1 MRITL
6 LITAFLTTPMM
17 AAASSNSPVLPQG
30 QSITKVTENPY
41 FHLGLNAAG
50 KGLKTFSVTVNAQ
63 PQDSLAERVNLI
75 HLGLGMSGW
84 KFTAQSSI
92 DGRGSTQ
99 FILLTYQR

>member
-6 LITAFLTTPMM
+6 LIIAFLITPIM
-17 AAASSNSPVLPQG
+17 AAASSTSPVLPPG
-30 QSITKVTENPY
+30 QSITKVAENPY

-50 KGLKTFSVTVNAQ
+50 KGLKTFSVAVNAQ

-92 DGRGSTQ
+92 DGGGSTQ
-99 FILLTYQR
+99 FILLTYHR